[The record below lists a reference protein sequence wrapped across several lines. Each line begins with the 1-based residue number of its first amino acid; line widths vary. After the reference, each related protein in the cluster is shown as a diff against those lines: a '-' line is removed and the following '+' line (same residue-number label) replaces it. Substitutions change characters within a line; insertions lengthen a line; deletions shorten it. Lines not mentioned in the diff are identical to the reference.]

1 MAVQSLRR
9 RREGCGRLKFI
20 KVTSRALPA
29 FAQLLI
35 FYLHSAPIKAVA
47 NESADCCRMGYIG
60 IDLLKVPA
68 PSTAVGLRLEATLLG
83 RVHPDITCS
92 VETRKVLPPNF
103 PYVNDRR

>member
-1 MAVQSLRR
+1 MAVQSVRR
-9 RREGCGRLKFI
+9 QREGCGRLKFI

-35 FYLHSAPIKAVA
+35 FYLHSDPIKAVA
-47 NESADCCRMGYIG
+47 NESADSCRMG

-68 PSTAVGLRLEATLLG
+68 PSTAVRLRLEATLLG
-83 RVHPDITCS
+83 TVHPDI
-92 VETRKVLPPNF
+92 ETRKVLPPNF

>member
-1 MAVQSLRR
+1 MAVQSVRR

-35 FYLHSAPIKAVA
+35 FYLHSAPIKAAA
-47 NESADCCRMGYIG
+47 NKSADSCRMGYIG

-68 PSTAVGLRLEATLLG
+68 PSTAVRLRLEATLLG
-83 RVHPDITCS
+83 RVHPDI
-92 VETRKVLPPNF
+92 ETRKVLPSNF